1 MGFGILL
8 FGYLFLT
15 DVQVAVNTEYNI
27 GFDVLPDFIG
37 YALLA
42 VSMYFARDLSPH
54 FENAWRK
61 FRTLTLI
68 TLLKTLSLF
77 WIFGGLTNAQERPT
91 MMLLLSFCFVLCELI
106 WGIPA
111 WRSLIEGFVI
121 HSQTAGGNF
130 PLLEKGASR
139 FLLP

>member
-1 MGFGILL
+1 MSFELKPKKPGKYFGLGFAAISAIFL
-8 FGYLFLT
+8 FNP
-15 DVQVAVNTEYNI
+15 DIAI
-27 GFDVLPDFIG
+27 IDVLPDFIG

-77 WIFGGLTNAQERPT
+77 WICAR
-91 MMLLLSFCFVLCELI
+91 
-106 WGIPA
+106 
-111 WRSLIEGFVI
+111 R
-121 HSQTAGGNF
+121 
-130 PLLEKGASR
+130 
-139 FLLP
+139 LP